1 MIARTWLA
9 KGEVGRDRG
18 NIRQERTTMHNSE
31 IVSLLHDLRP
41 WLVGA
46 PWRRSRRKAAAL
58 LHRLDAIADQLG
70 GPGHPAIAAAR
81 ARLEG
86 APVLRIDEDE
96 AHVEETPQGVW
107 VRGWIWVE
115 RQALWSCDAMQEAKL
130 RSALA
135 QIPQQRRAIYLAHCV
150 EGLPYSAIAAKL
162 DLDVAEVQRELAA
175 ALLAL
180 STALDEA

>member
-1 MIARTWLA
+1 
-9 KGEVGRDRG
+9 
-18 NIRQERTTMHNSE
+18 MHNSE

-41 WLVGA
+41 WLVGG
-46 PWRRSRRKAAAL
+46 PWLRSRRKASAL
-58 LHRLDAIADQLG
+58 LHRLDAIAEQLG
-70 GPGHPAIAAAR
+70 APGHPAIAVAR

-96 AHVEETPQGVW
+96 THVEETPQGVW

-115 RQALWSCDAMQEAKL
+115 RQALLSCDATQEAKL

-135 QIPQQRRAIYLAHCV
+135 QIPQQRRVIYLAHCV